1 MVAFS
6 HGRSIFSNFSE
17 KGSKT
22 ENADNFTIFISEKFT
37 FYKIALCLPF
47 VSICNYNKIILA
59 TSIVYHS
66 LMSHFGW
73 SLCQHQFFNY
83 SKIHKKKE
91 SASLT
96 LHLFITLWNS
106 SAVYE
111 STIYQTHLSMNYV
124 QEPLYNKNII
134 VAVELLEINGCNI
147 TCVIAS
153 TALPCNPMFWE
164 LCQWTS

>member
-6 HGRSIFSNFSE
+6 HGRSISPNFSE

-22 ENADNFTIFISEKFT
+22 ENADNFTISEKFT
-37 FYKIALCLPF
+37 FYKIVLCLPF

-66 LMSHFGW
+66 LISHFGW
-73 SLCQHQFFNY
+73 SLCQHPFFNY
-83 SKIHKKKE
+83 SKHKKKE
-91 SASLT
+91 SAALT
-96 LHLFITLWNS
+96 LHIFITLWNS
-106 SAVYE
+106 SAVYR
-111 STIYQTHLSMNYV
+111 STIYETHLSMNYV
-124 QEPLYNKNII
+124 QEPLYKKNI

-164 LCQWTS
+164 LCQSS

>member
-6 HGRSIFSNFSE
+6 HGRSIFLNFSE

-22 ENADNFTIFISEKFT
+22 ENADNFTISETFT
-37 FYKIALCLPF
+37 FYKIVLCLPF

-83 SKIHKKKE
+83 SKTHKKKE
-91 SASLT
+91 SASLL
-96 LHLFITLWNS
+96 LHLFITLSKEIVLLFTGVVSIRHTFQWIMYKNHFIIKILLLLLS
-106 SAVYE
+106 CWK
-111 STIYQTHLSMNYV
+111 STV
-124 QEPLYNKNII
+124 
-134 VAVELLEINGCNI
+134 
-147 TCVIAS
+147 VIS
-153 TALPCNPMFWE
+153 HV
-164 LCQWTS
+164 S